1 MEDKFMQN
9 LNVRENTRLGV
20 NNNIVSDLHLAYI
33 EVGYNSPFVG
43 DRLKSSGL
51 RQKYGVSVSSIQRG
65 MQFIPLPD
73 KDIRIFPGD
82 VLGVIGTDEQI
93 KCLNDDIE
101 SYEKVAVPDSS
112 AIPSVELVSV
122 KLSANSPVLNKKLS
136 ECDIPNTYNAMLIK
150 LIRGEEH
157 LQPLP
162 EIVLCQD
169 DLLWLVGN
177 PKDIEKIR

>member
-1 MEDKFMQN
+1 MQN

-65 MQFIPLPD
+65 MQFIALPD

-93 KCLNDDIE
+93 KRLNDDIE
-101 SYEKVAVPDSS
+101 TFEKVAIPDSS
-112 AIPSVELVSV
+112 SLQSVELVSV
-122 KLSANSPVLNKKLS
+122 KLSATSPLLNKKLS